1 MKTTPPDI
9 RILSEDVANRI
20 AAGEVIERP
29 AAVVKELL
37 ENAIDA
43 GATRIDIEFKHGGKS
58 FVKVL
63 DNGCGMTREQ
73 ALMSLE
79 PHATSKIREPE
90 DLFKISSYGFRGE
103 AVPSIASVSKFTL
116 RTRPEA
122 SQLGTQID
130 IYAGEVNAV
139 KDCGMAA
146 GTEVIVENLF
156 CSVPVRRKFLKT
168 DNVEASHITKL
179 CRLYALA
186 LPQLAITL
194 IENSRVVFRSEQ
206 DLGIMDRIGRVYGRE
221 ISSKLMELKECVLG
235 DLKVF
240 GAILKPGES
249 FATNRNVCS
258 FINGRPVDSRAVYS
272 AIKEAYGQ
280 LLPKGRYAAAFLFI
294 EMDPASVDVNVHPA
308 KREVRLRNEFA
319 VRDFLLEAMT
329 VKLKAYSLASMG
341 IEETPKAE
349 NAGQPDMSGTAKPLE
364 IRPAIR
370 PAITPACAPKI
381 VPDIISKTAPAF
393 APENNPGIQ
402 KTEAEKSLA
411 QQPPAFQQNAAQ
423 QKRDTAP
430 AEKTALPQWRY
441 IGALKKR
448 YALFETPKSMT
459 LMNVSA
465 AIKRVR
471 YAEIMES
478 LEGCPPQSQGLLIP
492 ISLKFE
498 RSDDECFAANRKAF
512 EACGFEIE
520 DFGRCVYRI
529 ISVPAWVAYEAAE
542 NFIRDF
548 VELARDENR
557 NVKREL
563 SADMFARLAVRR
575 IGSAGFAVTEASAQA
590 LLDRLLRC
598 PSHASSPDGKP
609 TIKEISE
616 AEISRM
622 FAL

>member
-116 RTRPEA
+116 RTRPEG
-122 SQLGTQID
+122 SQLGTHID

-206 DLGIMDRIGRVYGRE
+206 DLGIMDRIERVYGRE

-235 DLKVF
+235 DLKVY
-240 GAILKPGES
+240 GAILRPGES

-272 AIKEAYGQ
+272 AIKEAYGSCCQ
-280 LLPKGRYAAAFLFI
+280 RAGTRPH
-294 EMDPASVDVNVHPA
+294 S
-308 KREVRLRNEFA
+308 
-319 VRDFLLEAMT
+319 
-329 VKLKAYSLASMG
+329 SLSKW
-341 IEETPKAE
+341 TP
-349 NAGQPDMSGTAKPLE
+349 
-364 IRPAIR
+364 R
-370 PAITPACAPKI
+370 
-381 VPDIISKTAPAF
+381 
-393 APENNPGIQ
+393 
-402 KTEAEKSLA
+402 
-411 QQPPAFQQNAAQ
+411 
-423 QKRDTAP
+423 
-430 AEKTALPQWRY
+430 
-441 IGALKKR
+441 
-448 YALFETPKSMT
+448 
-459 LMNVSA
+459 
-465 AIKRVR
+465 
-471 YAEIMES
+471 
-478 LEGCPPQSQGLLIP
+478 
-492 ISLKFE
+492 
-498 RSDDECFAANRKAF
+498 RS
-512 EACGFEIE
+512 
-520 DFGRCVYRI
+520 
-529 ISVPAWVAYEAAE
+529 
-542 NFIRDF
+542 
-548 VELARDENR
+548 
-557 NVKREL
+557 
-563 SADMFARLAVRR
+563 
-575 IGSAGFAVTEASAQA
+575 T
-590 LLDRLLRC
+590 
-598 PSHASSPDGKP
+598 
-609 TIKEISE
+609 
-616 AEISRM
+616 
-622 FAL
+622 